1 MQFRFLYIA
10 IWSNCYLNRG
20 RLKNI
25 ATKRGKDQGRF
36 HALFAPH
43 KVNYEPP
50 TLWKTGEN
58 DSKRSYLYY
67 ALSSINVWWRSKK

>member
-10 IWSNCYLNRG
+10 IWLNCYLNRG

-25 ATKRGKDQGRF
+25 ATKRRKDQGRF

-43 KVNYEPP
+43 KVNYEPYGKLVKMTRKDHTCIMHYP
-50 TLWKTGEN
+50 LLMSGEDQKN
-58 DSKRSYLYY
+58 K
-67 ALSSINVWWRSKK
+67 